1 MQTHHVV
8 RQHVQINHQIHTI
21 QVMHQV
27 IVVSG
32 YVMIDIQRV
41 EIVV

>member
-8 RQHVQINHQIHTI
+8 RQHVQINQIIHTI

-32 YVMIDIQRV
+32 HVMIDIQRV